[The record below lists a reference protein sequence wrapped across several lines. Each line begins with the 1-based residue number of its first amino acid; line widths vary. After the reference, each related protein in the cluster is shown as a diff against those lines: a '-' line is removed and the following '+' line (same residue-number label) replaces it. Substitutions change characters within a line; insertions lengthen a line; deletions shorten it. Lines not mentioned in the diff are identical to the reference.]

1 MWGLQ
6 KWSYTIHDSE
16 YPLTNCLSGLFYL
29 TKDSNTQND
38 LMKLLEDKQHLIML
52 IHVECVSNRI
62 VFSVCKNVWKI
73 KTMIL

>member
-38 LMKLLEDKQHLIML
+38 LMKLLEDK
-52 IHVECVSNRI
+52 
-62 VFSVCKNVWKI
+62 
-73 KTMIL
+73 